1 MMIGARMK
9 TNIWEPL
16 AIVLLIVFA
25 LELVIPLVAVNLP
38 RRTAIQVVM
47 TGYAA
52 LGSELP
58 PAGEHFQDI
67 SGLAEREAIEQAYAL
82 GITAG
87 TGADTFSPES
97 KMRGWQWL
105 IFIGKAIMLLEQNK

>member
-1 MMIGARMK
+1 MK

-38 RRTAIQVVM
+38 RRTAVQMVV
-47 TGYAA
+47 TVYAA
-52 LGSELP
+52 LGGELP
-58 PAGEHFQDI
+58 AAGHHFTDI
-67 SGLAEREAIEQAYAL
+67 AGLAEQQVIEQAWQL

-87 TGADTFSPES
+87 TSGDTFSPES
-97 KMRGWQWL
+97 KAHGWQWL
-105 IFIGKAIMLLEQNK
+105 IFIGKAIMLFQ